1 MQIHWYPGHMH
12 KAQRKMRE
20 IFHQVDVMIEVVDAR
35 LPQASTNAMLAD
47 IRGDKP
53 WVTVLNKADLADPKM
68 TAQWQQ
74 FLARSERTRVYV
86 NQTQQHKRRIEIP
99 QLCRELLPR
108 RGIPGKPIR
117 ALIAGIPNVGKS
129 TLINHLAG
137 RKIALTGNEPAV
149 TKHQQRILVERG
161 FQLLDTPG
169 IMQPSPSSML
179 AGYRLAAS
187 GAIRNTAMDFTDVA
201 LFLVDFLLQRYPGR
215 LAQRFAVDEASDHA
229 PDVLS
234 KIAEARGCW
243 RGQELD
249 VHRASEIVL
258 HEWRL
263 GQLGRTSLESP
274 SAETLCRLLPLPEDE
289 ASPQSPDGL
298 NQTPQE

>member
-1 MQIHWYPGHMH
+1 MH

-20 IFHQVDVMIEVVDAR
+20 IFNQVDVMIEVLDAR
-35 LPQASTNAMLAD
+35 LPIASTNTLLAE

-53 WVTVLNKADLADPKM
+53 WLTILNKADLADPKV
-68 TAQWQQ
+68 TAQWQRY
-74 FLARSERTRVYV
+74 FASSERTRVYV
-86 NQTQQHKRRIEIP
+86 NHTQMQRRRVEIP

-137 RKIALTGNEPAV
+137 RHIAQTGNEPAV

-169 IMQPSPSSML
+169 IMQPSPGSTL

-187 GAIRNTAMDFTDVA
+187 GAIRNTAMDFSEVA

-215 LAQRFAVDEASDHA
+215 LTQRFQVSESSDHA
-229 PDVLS
+229 PDVLAA
-234 KIAEARGCW
+234 IASARGCW

-249 VHRASEIVL
+249 LHRASEIVL

-263 GQLGRTSLESP
+263 GQLGRTSLEFP
-274 SAETLCRLLPLPEDE
+274 EGDIGYRLLPQDD
-289 ASPQSPDGL
+289 AISPPDPDAVDQKPAAL
-298 NQTPQE
+298 